1 MGEIDYIMSNDIKDG
16 GEYQLTTALENLRK
30 KGAKFSLGKV
40 NDWMDCGNKTI
51 TVQTNGKILEYE
63 KENLSQYPASAQIE
77 NSLIIPPCFIGENV
91 KIVNSIIGPRVSL
104 GNNTV
109 VKNSN
114 IDNSLIQERTEIQSA
129 NLSNSMIGNSAKYI
143 GTSINLSLGDF
154 SVLDFSE

>member
-1 MGEIDYIMSNDIKDG
+1 
-16 GEYQLTTALENLRK
+16 
-30 KGAKFSLGKV
+30 
-40 NDWMDCGNKTI
+40 MDCGNKTI

-63 KENLSQYPASAQIE
+63 KENLSEYPASAQIE

-104 GNNTV
+104 GNNTK